1 MYLLNVVTRD
11 NFYCLWIYF
20 SEQDFQNMFAIK
32 SDIESYNYNHDWDFT
47 NFFSFPEYDLL
58 VIPVPKG
65 RIKKALEGNAWQ
77 RSSRKDDDMKLDV
90 EHYDEPTEMPD
101 VDNFE
106 YSVDRQSNRLF
117 TREGEDGYSYGQG
130 DDKIVGGMEVD
141 INLYPYHV
149 AYGTNCGGAI
159 IDKKWI
165 LTAGHCG

>member
-1 MYLLNVVTRD
+1 MATCIFIIISSR
-11 NFYCLWIYF
+11 NFNYF
-20 SEQDFQNMFAIK
+20 FVFISG
-32 SDIESYNYNHDWDFT
+32 
-47 NFFSFPEYDLL
+47 YDLL

-77 RSSRKDDDMKLDV
+77 KNSRKDDDLKLDV

-106 YSVDRQSNRLF
+106 YSVDRQLPNDRFF
-117 TREGEDGYSYGQG
+117 TREGDDGLSYSQG

-141 INLYPYHV
+141 INLYPYHA

-159 IDKKWI
+159 IDKKWV

>member
-1 MYLLNVVTRD
+1 MIGVNS
-11 NFYCLWIYF
+11 N
-20 SEQDFQNMFAIK
+20 
-32 SDIESYNYNHDWDFT
+32 IESYPNLKYFT
-47 NFFSFPEYDLL
+47 NYFFLSEYDLL

-77 RSSRKDDDMKLDV
+77 RNSRKDDDMKLDV

-106 YSVDRQSNRLF
+106 YSVDRQNNRVY

-159 IDKKWI
+159 IDKKWV

>member
-1 MYLLNVVTRD
+1 MIAFNH
-11 NFYCLWIYF
+11 
-20 SEQDFQNMFAIK
+20 
-32 SDIESYNYNHDWDFT
+32 DIYNYIFILFI
-47 NFFSFPEYDLL
+47 FFISEYDLL

-65 RIKKALEGNAWQ
+65 RIKKALGENAWQ
-77 RSSRKDDDMKLDV
+77 RNSRKDDDLKLDV

-106 YSVDRQSNRLF
+106 YSVDRQQQNDRLF
-117 TREGEDGYSYGQG
+117 TREGEDAYGYNQG

-159 IDKKWI
+159 IDKKWV

>member
-1 MYLLNVVTRD
+1 
-11 NFYCLWIYF
+11 
-20 SEQDFQNMFAIK
+20 
-32 SDIESYNYNHDWDFT
+32 
-47 NFFSFPEYDLL
+47 
-58 VIPVPKG
+58 
-65 RIKKALEGNAWQ
+65 
-77 RSSRKDDDMKLDV
+77 MKLDV
-90 EHYDEPTEMPD
+90 EHYDEPTDMPD

-106 YSVDRQSNRLF
+106 YSVDRQNNRLF

-130 DDKIVGGMEVD
+130 DDKIVGGVEVD